1 MYAINPLIRL
11 GKIHDSFVCH
21 FYFYVFFHSEQLK
34 IMETTPTNEN
44 PSESPASSILPTT
57 PNKQQMTNV
66 ALVVIMTLAIVFT
79 LDWAQSFIIT
89 MLLGILLSYTLNPI
103 VLWLE
108 KIKIPRFVGSTLV
121 ILAVIAGLI
130 FSGYILRSQVESII
144 ATLPEAAT
152 KLTSQFVKKQ
162 GEPLSNIQKMQIAA
176 NQVEKATAAVGSNAL
191 SKKRIMHVVIDERK
205 FNIENYLWRGS
216 LGFMGFIG
224 EAIAMIFLAY
234 FLLLSGDTF
243 KRKMVRLA
251 GPSASRKKITVNM
264 LNEINHSVQRYMLM
278 LVVTNV
284 LVGLMMW
291 VALRLFGLENAGA
304 WSVAAGFLHIV
315 PYFGPVAIA
324 AATGMAA
331 YMQFD
336 SFVMALLISGSSV
349 LIATFVGVFVTTWMT
364 GRIAKMNAAA
374 IFVALLFFGWL
385 WGVWGMLLG
394 IPIIVIMKVVCE
406 HVEHLQPIAE
416 ILGD

>member
-1 MYAINPLIRL
+1 
-11 GKIHDSFVCH
+11 
-21 FYFYVFFHSEQLK
+21 
-34 IMETTPTNEN
+34 MEISPANES
-44 PSESPASSILPTT
+44 PSKPPASSILPTT
-57 PNKQQMTNV
+57 ADKQQVTNV
-66 ALVVIMTLAIVFT
+66 ALVVIMTLAIIFT
-79 LDWAQSFIIT
+79 LDWAQGFIIT

-103 VLWLE
+103 VIWLE
-108 KIKIPRFVGSTLV
+108 KIKIPRFIGSTLV

-152 KLTSQFVKKQ
+152 KLTSKFVKKQ
-162 GEPLSNIQKMQIAA
+162 GDPLSNIQKMQIAA
-176 NQVEKATAAVGSNAL
+176 NQVEKATAAVGSIAVP
-191 SKKRIMHVVIDERK
+191 KKRIMHVVIDERK

-224 EAIAMIFLAY
+224 ETIAMIFLAY
-234 FLLLSGDTF
+234 FLLLSGDNF

-251 GPSASRKKITVNM
+251 GPTTSRKKITVNM

-278 LVVTNV
+278 FVVTNV

-291 VALRLFGLENAGA
+291 VTLRLFGLENAGA

-324 AATGMAA
+324 AATAMAA

-336 SFVMALLISGSSV
+336 SFLMAFLISGSSV

>member
-1 MYAINPLIRL
+1 
-11 GKIHDSFVCH
+11 
-21 FYFYVFFHSEQLK
+21 
-34 IMETTPTNEN
+34 MEISPANES
-44 PSESPASSILPTT
+44 PSKPPASSILPTT
-57 PNKQQMTNV
+57 PDKQQVTNV
-66 ALVVIMTLAIVFT
+66 ALVVIMTLAIIFT
-79 LDWAQSFIIT
+79 LDWAQGFIIT

-103 VLWLE
+103 VIWLE
-108 KIKIPRFVGSTLV
+108 KIKIPRFIGSTLV

-152 KLTSQFVKKQ
+152 KLTSKFVKKQ
-162 GEPLSNIQKMQIAA
+162 GDPLSNIQKMQIAA
-176 NQVEKATAAVGSNAL
+176 NQVEKATAAVGSIAVP
-191 SKKRIMHVVIDERK
+191 KKRIMHVVIDERK

-224 EAIAMIFLAY
+224 ETIAMIFLAY
-234 FLLLSGDTF
+234 FLLLSGDNF

-251 GPSASRKKITVNM
+251 GPTTSRKKITVNM

-278 LVVTNV
+278 FVVTNV

-291 VALRLFGLENAGA
+291 VTLRLFGLENAGA

-324 AATGMAA
+324 AATAMAA

-336 SFVMALLISGSSV
+336 SFLMAFLISGSSV